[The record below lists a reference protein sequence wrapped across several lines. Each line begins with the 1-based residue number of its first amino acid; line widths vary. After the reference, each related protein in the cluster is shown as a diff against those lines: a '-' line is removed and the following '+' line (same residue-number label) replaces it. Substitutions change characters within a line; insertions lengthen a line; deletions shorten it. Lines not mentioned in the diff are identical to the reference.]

1 MTMIL
6 NFPCAKQ
13 TGTPTITGANTLD
26 ILSGRIREGL
36 GRVLNFFRVPGRIK
50 NLAVKDELTG
60 QEIEVHIGVLF
71 TRLTVNGRD
80 YFFNRLTGRLD
91 GTGMGCR

>member
-1 MTMIL
+1 MII
-6 NFPCAKQ
+6 NFPQSKQ
-13 TGTPTITGANTLD
+13 IGAPAISGATTLD

-36 GRVLNFFRVPGRIK
+36 GRVLNFLRVPGRIK

-60 QEIEVHIGVLF
+60 QEIEIKVGVLF

-80 YFFNRLTGRLD
+80 YFFNRLTGKFD